1 MPSKLLN
8 FREKNSEMSRQMV
21 TGVMML
27 IACLFSSIL
36 PAKPQEIVSSDKFD
50 DSEVFGGWNCGKIT
64 RCSAMGNICG
74 GFNVKGKGSD
84 IQKTFMLT
92 AGTYSV
98 GLDFIRIDSW
108 FVCVMK

>member
-1 MPSKLLN
+1 
-8 FREKNSEMSRQMV
+8 MV

-36 PAKPQEIVSSDKFD
+36 PAKPQEIVSTDKFD
-50 DSEVFGGWNCGKIT
+50 DPEVFGGWNCGKIT

-74 GFNVKGKGSD
+74 GFNVKGKESD
-84 IQKTFMLT
+84 IKKTFMVP

-98 GLDFIRIDSW
+98 ELDFIRIDSW
-108 FVCVMK
+108 FVWVIK